1 SISTDLAWNLVF
13 HLSQLLA
20 EVREPPARPHVSLFR
35 VGWALTGV
43 DREHLRPP
51 ATASPE
57 RASRGK
63 ARTAGRITGFAE
75 ALGSRSSVGGWRS
88 LAARTVRDREAP
100 GSNPGPPTTF

>member
-1 SISTDLAWNLVF
+1 MLGRHRVVPR
-13 HLSQLLA
+13 SQLRA
-20 EVREPPARPHVSLFR
+20 EVGDSLERPPVSLFG
-35 VGWALTGV
+35 VGWACTGF
-43 DREHLRPP
+43 DRENLPPP
-51 ATASPE
+51 APASPE

-100 GSNPGPPTTF
+100 GSNPGPPTSF